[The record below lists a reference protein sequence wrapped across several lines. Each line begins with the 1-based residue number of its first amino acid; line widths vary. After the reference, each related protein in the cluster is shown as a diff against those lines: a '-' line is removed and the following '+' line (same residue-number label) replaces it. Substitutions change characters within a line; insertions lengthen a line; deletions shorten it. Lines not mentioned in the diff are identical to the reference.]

1 MTTDSHQLLVSGI
14 RVSVV
19 RKHIKNLHLGVYPP
33 DGRLRVAVPLTVS
46 DEAVR
51 IAVIGKLRW
60 IRRQQAAFAG
70 QARQSK
76 RELLAGESHY
86 YLGRRY
92 RLAVSTAEGK
102 SEVTL
107 RNRNTLELRGSPGMT
122 TQQRERVL
130 SHWYRERLRAL
141 ATPLIERWQ
150 GILGVSVAAW
160 GIKKMKTKW
169 GSCNPTARRIWLN
182 LELVKKP
189 PECLEYLIVHELVH
203 LLVRHHDDRF
213 HALMDKHLPRWQAS
227 RKTLNA
233 APLAHEVWEYKGA
246 ACPD

>member
-19 RKHIKNLHLGVYPP
+19 RKGIKNLHLGVYPP
-33 DGRLRVAVPLTVS
+33 DGRVRVAVPLTVS

-122 TQQRERVL
+122 TEQRERVL
-130 SHWYRERLRAL
+130 AHWYRERLRAL
-141 ATPLIERWQ
+141 AAPLIERWQ
-150 GILGVSVAAW
+150 GILGVSVEAW

-203 LLVRHHDDRF
+203 LLVRHHDDHF

-227 RKTLNA
+227 RKALNA
-233 APLAHEVWEYKGA
+233 APLAHEVWGY
-246 ACPD
+246 

>member
-19 RKHIKNLHLGVYPP
+19 RKGIKNLHLGVYPP
-33 DGRLRVAVPLTVS
+33 DGRVRVAVPLTVS

-60 IRRQQAAFAG
+60 IRRQQAAFEG
-70 QARQSK
+70 QARQSR
-76 RELLAGESHY
+76 REMLAGESHY

-92 RLAVSTAEGK
+92 RLAVSTTQGK
-102 SEVTL
+102 SEVTI
-107 RNRNTLELRGSPGMT
+107 RNRNTLELRGSPSVT
-122 TQQRERVL
+122 PEQRERVL
-130 SHWYRERLRAL
+130 AHWYRERLRAL
-141 ATPLIERWQ
+141 ATPLIEKWQ
-150 GILGVSVAAW
+150 GILGVTVEEW

-169 GSCNPTARRIWLN
+169 GSCNANARRIWLN

-189 PECLEYLIVHELVH
+189 PECLEYLIVHELTH

-213 HALMDKHLPRWQAS
+213 HALMDKHLPRWQAI
-227 RKTLNA
+227 RKILNA
-233 APLAHEVWEYKGA
+233 APLAHEVWEY
-246 ACPD
+246 

>member
-19 RKHIKNLHLGVYPP
+19 RKGIKNLHLGVYPS
-33 DGRLRVAVPLTVS
+33 DGRVRVAVPLTVS

-92 RLAVSTAEGK
+92 RLAVSTTAGK
-102 SEVTL
+102 SEVTI

-122 TQQRERVL
+122 TEQRERVL
-130 SHWYRERLRAL
+130 AHWYRERLRAL

-150 GILGVSVAAW
+150 EILGVTVEAW

-189 PECLEYLIVHELVH
+189 PECLEYLIVHELIH
-203 LLVRHHDDRF
+203 LLVRHHDDHF

-227 RKTLNA
+227 RKALNA
-233 APLAHEVWEYKGA
+233 APLAREVWEY
-246 ACPD
+246 

>member
-19 RKHIKNLHLGVYPP
+19 RKGIKNLHLGVYPP
-33 DGRLRVAVPLTVS
+33 DGRVRVAVPLTVS

-203 LLVRHHDDRF
+203 LLVRHHDDHF

-233 APLAHEVWEYKGA
+233 APLAHEVWDY
-246 ACPD
+246 

>member
-1 MTTDSHQLLVSGI
+1 MTTESHQLLVSGI

-33 DGRLRVAVPLTVS
+33 DGRVRVAVPLTVS

-60 IRRQQAAFAG
+60 IRRQQAAFTG
-70 QARQSK
+70 QARQSR

-92 RLAVSTAEGK
+92 RLAISTTPGK
-102 SEVTL
+102 SEVTI
-107 RNRNTLELRGSPGMT
+107 RNRNTLELRGSPSMT
-122 TQQRERVL
+122 TEQRERVL
-130 SHWYRERLRAL
+130 AHWYRERLRAL

-150 GILGVSVAAW
+150 GILGVTVEAW

-182 LELVKKP
+182 LELAKKP

-213 HALMDKHLPRWQAS
+213 HALMDKHLPSWQAS
-227 RKTLNA
+227 RKALNA
-233 APLAHEVWEYKGA
+233 APLAHEVWEY
-246 ACPD
+246 

>member
-1 MTTDSHQLLVSGI
+1 MTTESHELLVSGL

-19 RKHIKNLHLGVYPP
+19 RKRIKNLHLGVYPP
-33 DGRLRVAVPLTVS
+33 DGRVRVAVPLTVS

-60 IRRQQAAFAG
+60 IRRQQAAFEG
-70 QARQSK
+70 QARQSR
-76 RELLAGESHY
+76 REMIAGESHY

-92 RLAVSTAEGK
+92 RLAVSTTQGR
-102 SEVTL
+102 SGVTV
-107 RNRNTLELRGSPGMT
+107 RSRTTMELRGPPDMT
-122 TQQRERVL
+122 TEQRERVL
-130 SHWYRERLRAL
+130 AHWYRERLRAL
-141 ATPLIERWQ
+141 ATPLLERWQ
-150 GILGVSVAAW
+150 GILGVTVEEW

-169 GSCNPTARRIWLN
+169 GSCNANARRIWLN

-189 PECLEYLIVHELVH
+189 PECLEYLIVHELIH
-203 LLVRHHDDRF
+203 LLVRHHDERF

-233 APLAHEVWEYKGA
+233 APLAHEVWDY
-246 ACPD
+246 

>member
-1 MTTDSHQLLVSGI
+1 MTTESHELVISGL

-19 RKHIKNLHLGVYPP
+19 RKRIKNLHLGVYPP
-33 DGRLRVAVPLTVS
+33 DGRVRVAVPLTVS

-60 IRRQQAAFAG
+60 IRRQQAAFEG
-70 QARQSK
+70 QARQSR
-76 RELLAGESHY
+76 REMLAGESHY

-92 RLAVSTAEGK
+92 RLAVATTQGK

-107 RNRNTLELRGSPGMT
+107 RNRNTLELRGSPSMT
-122 TQQRERVL
+122 PEQRERVL
-130 SHWYRERLRAL
+130 AHWYRERLRAL
-141 ATPLIERWQ
+141 AAPLIEKWQ
-150 GILGVSVAAW
+150 GILGVAVEEW

-169 GSCNPTARRIWLN
+169 GSCNANARRIWLN

-189 PECLEYLIVHELVH
+189 PECLEYLIVHELTH

-213 HALMDKHLPRWQAS
+213 HALMDKHLPRWQAI
-227 RKTLNA
+227 RKILNA
-233 APLAHEVWEYKGA
+233 APLAHEVWEY
-246 ACPD
+246 

>member
-1 MTTDSHQLLVSGI
+1 MTTESHQLLVSGI

-19 RKHIKNLHLGVYPP
+19 RKGIKNLHLGVYPP
-33 DGRLRVAVPLTVS
+33 DGRVRVAVPLTVS

-60 IRRQQAAFAG
+60 IRRQQAAFEG
-70 QARQSK
+70 QARQSR

-92 RLAVSTAEGK
+92 RLAISTTPGK
-102 SEVTL
+102 GEVTI
-107 RNRNTLELRGSPGMT
+107 RNRNTLELRGSPSMT
-122 TQQRERVL
+122 TEQRERVL
-130 SHWYRERLRAL
+130 AHWYRERLRTL
-141 ATPLIERWQ
+141 AAPLIERWQ
-150 GILGVSVAAW
+150 GILGVSVEAW

-182 LELVKKP
+182 LELAKKP

-203 LLVRHHDDRF
+203 LLVRHHDDHF
-213 HALMDKHLPRWQAS
+213 HALMDKHLPKWQAS
-227 RKTLNA
+227 RKALNA
-233 APLAHEVWEYKGA
+233 APLAHEVWEY
-246 ACPD
+246 